1 VNGGRSSSSSE
12 SSSIKTSRS
21 AHDPNSLPPA
31 VAALLAMTTIPPRRP
46 QRRRKLAE
54 QDQPVSIED
63 LVSSWKSDDSLRTSS
78 YGSPKLSM
86 LLEDADDDDESVGQS
101 RRPSGVDEEGYFN
114 VRSSS
119 SESMPSLEAD
129 DRSVLSFNSL
139 ATPDS
144 LRSRRSISTLRR
156 DRLRSV
162 PAVEECLLDHPLAP
176 QSDEDEEEDVLQF
189 SLRSKPS
196 KTRKAKSTSSFKS
209 NLTLSLQS
217 LKNAALNSISSLRSS
232 SSSNSNNS
240 SSPLPPSRNP
250 SSSAHLDDMLWSH
263 PFLFPRFSSEVR
275 PASPEHSQKSTS
287 SPKSSKSSSQYL
299 NPMPLTFEEQDAPF
313 QKALHEPYLLEASE
327 DSDDAAPTIQM
338 RTYNSRQQSRR
349 GKGRRPVAT
358 VSPDPNS
365 EAGRALL
372 GAPAAD
378 APRTREVRENS
389 DFLRIVVM
397 EMNMRRLGKLESAGR
412 ARIWLPP
419 REASPGAGCS
429 SSPSSKLVP
438 NRWVGV
444 SAY

>member
-1 VNGGRSSSSSE
+1 
-12 SSSIKTSRS
+12 
-21 AHDPNSLPPA
+21 
-31 VAALLAMTTIPPRRP
+31 
-46 QRRRKLAE
+46 
-54 QDQPVSIED
+54 
-63 LVSSWKSDDSLRTSS
+63 
-78 YGSPKLSM
+78 
-86 LLEDADDDDESVGQS
+86 
-101 RRPSGVDEEGYFN
+101 
-114 VRSSS
+114 
-119 SESMPSLEAD
+119 
-129 DRSVLSFNSL
+129 
-139 ATPDS
+139 
-144 LRSRRSISTLRR
+144 
-156 DRLRSV
+156 
-162 PAVEECLLDHPLAP
+162 
-176 QSDEDEEEDVLQF
+176 
-189 SLRSKPS
+189 
-196 KTRKAKSTSSFKS
+196 
-209 NLTLSLQS
+209 
-217 LKNAALNSISSLRSS
+217 
-232 SSSNSNNS
+232 
-240 SSPLPPSRNP
+240 
-250 SSSAHLDDMLWSH
+250 
-263 PFLFPRFSSEVR
+263 
-275 PASPEHSQKSTS
+275 
-287 SPKSSKSSSQYL
+287 
-299 NPMPLTFEEQDAPF
+299 MPLTFEEQEAPF